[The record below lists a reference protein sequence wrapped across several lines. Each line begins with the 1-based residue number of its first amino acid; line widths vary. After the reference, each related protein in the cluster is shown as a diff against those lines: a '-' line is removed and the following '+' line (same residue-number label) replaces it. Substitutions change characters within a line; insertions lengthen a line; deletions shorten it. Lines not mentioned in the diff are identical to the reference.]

1 MNGMTRF
8 FLILLRLAIGWH
20 FLFEGIEKIESVD
33 KGPTESSRPFSSESY
48 LREATGPIGNQI
60 RSQIGDPDAQALDRL
75 AVRPLAPDQD
85 PAHVP
90 PGERISPALAK
101 DWDNYLERFAAH
113 YELDEIQ
120 QREAAAKLEQSKD
133 QAVRWLLEGSKDVE
147 VNFPTMTAQVK
158 QTTAQRIQ
166 AYKDKLRE
174 PDGTNRW
181 PLGAQDIQDKELPA
195 FDRDVEKQRLRTVKA
210 DAARMRAEL
219 LAELNQPMKDSLN
232 GMLTSEQKT
241 KGPVPEAAER
251 PFWKWSVLQ
260 WIDAITRWG
269 LVAVGLGLLLGLFT
283 RTACVAGAAFLL
295 MLYLTMSPFP
305 WLPESTRVEGHYYF
319 VNKNLVE
326 LLALL
331 TLATTRS
338 GYWVGLDGLVRF
350 LNPRRWRRG

>member
-75 AVRPLAPDQD
+75 AVRPLRPIRIRRMYLRAS
-85 PAHVP
+85 
-90 PGERISPALAK
+90 RISPALAK
-101 DWDNYLERFAAH
+101 DWDNFLERFAAH
-113 YELDEIQ
+113 YDLDEIQ
-120 QREAAAKLEQSKD
+120 RRLAAAKLEQSKD

-241 KGPVPEAAER
+241 KGPVPESAER

-260 WIDAITRWG
+260 WIDAMTRWG

-338 GYWVGLDGLVRF
+338 GCWVGLDGLVRF
-350 LNPRRWRRG
+350 LNPWRWRRG